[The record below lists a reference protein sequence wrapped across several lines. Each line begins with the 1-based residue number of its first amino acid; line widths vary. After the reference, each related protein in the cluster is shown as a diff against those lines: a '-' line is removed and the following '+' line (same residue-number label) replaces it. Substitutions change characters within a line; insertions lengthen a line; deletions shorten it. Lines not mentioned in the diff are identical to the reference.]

1 MKGKKIAVV
10 GAGSIGLYYGAR
22 LAGAGY
28 DVHFLLRA
36 GLEEARREGIRVY
49 SKAGD
54 LHLPT
59 PQVYET
65 PEAIGPVD
73 LVIIGVK
80 ATANAALEKLLP
92 PLLKEDTAL
101 LTLQNGLGN
110 EEFLAERFGGERVL
124 GGLCFV
130 CLNRRTP
137 ASVDHI
143 GHGTLSLGEYQRP
156 PQARTQAIGAAL
168 RDGGIEVDVVENL
181 AGERWRKLVWNVPF
195 NGLAVAEGGVTVD
208 ALLAD
213 PRTEAECRALMA
225 EVIAIAAAEGHEI
238 PRSYID
244 FQIERTIPMGAY
256 RPSTM
261 IDWLAGHELEIAPI
275 WEEPLQRA
283 RAADVAVPHLTALY
297 EKLLSLQKK

>member
-1 MKGKKIAVV
+1 MKGKKIAIV

-22 LAGAGY
+22 LAGAGH
-28 DVHFLLRA
+28 DVHFLMRA
-36 GLEEARREGIRVY
+36 GLEEAQRDGIRVY

-54 LHLPT
+54 LHLSAPK
-59 PQVYET
+59 VYAT

-80 ATANAALEKLLP
+80 ATANAALENLLP
-92 PLLKEDTAL
+92 PLLKDDTAL

-110 EEFLAERFGGERVL
+110 EEFLAARFGVGRVL

-143 GHGTLSLGEYQRP
+143 GHGTLSLGEYLRT
-156 PQARTQAIGAAL
+156 PQERTQAIGAAL
-168 RDGGIEVDVVENL
+168 REGGIEVDVVENL
-181 AGERWRKLVWNVPF
+181 AAERWRKLVWNVPF
-195 NGLAVAEGGVTVD
+195 NGLSVAEGGVTVD
-208 ALLAD
+208 ALLTD

-225 EVIAIAAAEGHEI
+225 EVIAIAAAEGHTI
-238 PRSYID
+238 RPGYID
-244 FQIERTIPMGAY
+244 FQIQRTLPMGAY

-261 IDWLAGHELEIAPI
+261 IDWLAGHELEITPI
-275 WEEPLQRA
+275 WGEPLRRA
-283 RAADVAVPHLTALY
+283 RAAGVAAPHLTALY
-297 EKLLSLQKK
+297 EKLLSRQNK